1 MEPIGITAGVND
13 AYDHASTG
21 HTGPAGPADP
31 SAVLSARGMVKA
43 FGDVRVL
50 NGVSMDVRA
59 REVVVVVGPSGSG
72 KTTFLRCLNHL
83 ESIDEGEIL
92 VHGRRVGYKDGRDGL
107 VEERPRTIAERRR
120 NIGFVFQ
127 RFNLFPHLTALENVA
142 VAPVKVLG
150 LPKAEARELAHT
162 LLTRVGLAH
171 KASSRPSV
179 LSGGQQQRVAIARAL
194 AMKPELMLFDEPTS
208 ALDPEMVGEVVTV
221 MKELVEDGLTMIVV
235 THEMGFARSS
245 ADRLVM
251 FDQGVIL
258 EEGTPQ
264 KLMTDPEHQRTRAF
278 LRRIDGHA

>member
-1 MEPIGITAGVND
+1 VND
-13 AYDHASTG
+13 PHGPHDRPTTG
-21 HTGPAGPADP
+21 HAGPTGPADP
-31 SAVLSARGMVKA
+31 TAVLSARGMVKA
-43 FGDVRVL
+43 FGGVRVL

-92 VHGRRVGYKDGRDGL
+92 VHGRRVGYKDGLDRL
-107 VEERPRTIAERRR
+107 VEERPRAIAARRR

-127 RFNLFPHLTALENVA
+127 RFNLFPHLSALDNVA

-150 LPKAEARELAHT
+150 VPKAEAREQAQALLA
-162 LLTRVGLAH
+162 RVGLAH

-235 THEMGFARSS
+235 THEMGFARSA

-258 EEGTPQ
+258 EEGTPE
-264 KLMTDPEHQRTRAF
+264 KLMTDPDHQRTRTF
-278 LRRIDGHA
+278 LRRIDGHG